1 MLPAAFRTK
10 PAVVIMSNR
19 IRVGILFGGRSAE
32 HEVSLRSA
40 KNIVEAMDKKKYEPV
55 LIGIDRE
62 GRWSLIDDTGF
73 FSSFKDPFSITV
85 PRTNRSWSVMPF
97 KGTDGL
103 ICSSEGGSSG
113 PVDVVFP
120 VLHGTFGEDGTVQG
134 LLKLADVPFV
144 GASVLGSSAGMDK
157 DVMKR
162 LLREASVPG
171 PEFLVFEQPLKNRID
186 FFEVKKALG
195 LPLFVK
201 PANLGSSVGISK
213 VSRQE
218 DFITAVLEAFRFDN
232 KIIIEEFIDGREI
245 ECSVLGN
252 DDPVASVPGEIRAR
266 HEFYT
271 YEAKY
276 TDDSGAELE
285 IPAKISVEHEKKIRE
300 LAVRTFKVLCCEGMA
315 RVDLFL
321 KENGEVFVNEINTL
335 PGFTNIS
342 MYPKLWE
349 ASGIPQTELISK
361 LIDLAI
367 ERFNKEKKLRRSY

>member
-1 MLPAAFRTK
+1 MAKIT
-10 PAVVIMSNR
+10 
-19 IRVGILFGGRSAE
+19 RVGILFGGRSAE

-40 KNIVEAMDKKKYEPV
+40 KNIVESIDRERYEPV

-62 GRWSLIDDTGF
+62 GRWSLIDDPDF
-73 FSSFKDPFSITV
+73 FSSFKDPFSIAV
-85 PRTNRSWSVMPF
+85 PRTEHSWSVIPY
-97 KGTDGL
+97 KGTEGL
-103 ICSSEGGSSG
+103 ICTDGGRSSG
-113 PVDVVFP
+113 PIDVVFP

-134 LLKLADVPFV
+134 LLELADVPFV
-144 GASVLGSSAGMDK
+144 GAGVLGSSAGMDK

-162 LLREASVPG
+162 LLRDASVPG
-171 PEFLVFEQPLKNRID
+171 PGFLVYEQTAKDSID
-186 FFEVKKALG
+186 FIEVKKILG

-213 VSRQE
+213 VAREE
-218 DFITAVLEAFRFDN
+218 DFAPAVLEAFRYDR
-232 KIIIEEFIDGREI
+232 KIIVEEFIDGREI

-252 DDPVASVPGEIRAR
+252 DDPVASVPGEIIAR

-271 YEAKY
+271 YAAKY
-276 TDDSGAELE
+276 IDESGADLE
-285 IPAKISVEHEKKIRE
+285 IPARIPPEHEKKIRE
-300 LAVRTFKVLCCEGMA
+300 LAVRTFKVMCCEGMA

-349 ASGIPQTELISK
+349 ASGITQTELISR
-361 LIDLAI
+361 LIELAI
-367 ERFNKEKKLRRSY
+367 ERFNKEQKLKRSY